1 MDDLLA
7 YLGGALAAA
16 IVAFAIATVG
26 FGMDV
31 QTALTPTLVAAIVA
45 LLVVF
50 LTD

>member
-7 YLGGALAAA
+7 YVGGALAAA
-16 IVAFAIATVG
+16 VVAFGIATLG

-31 QTALTPTLVAAIVA
+31 QTALTPTFVAAIVA

-50 LTD
+50 WTD